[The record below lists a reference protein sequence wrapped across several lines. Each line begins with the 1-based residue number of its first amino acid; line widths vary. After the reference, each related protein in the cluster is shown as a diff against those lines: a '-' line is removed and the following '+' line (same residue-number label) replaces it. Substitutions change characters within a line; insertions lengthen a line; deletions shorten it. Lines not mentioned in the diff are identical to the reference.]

1 VSVEKS
7 DKVKGTNS
15 SLDAGSDLTPDNL
28 FKQFR
33 RPQHDFGWRYGY
45 TAIEEFK
52 ALKDKSTFIRPAME
66 FIQQEDQD
74 GIRSWGTTILEITGG
89 QEALRFLID
98 VIKIHTNGNKKKYIN
113 TRFFALKGIANLA
126 TSESEKKELLTMLQ
140 EMWNSKEEDYLAQGE
155 AAILLALN
163 EKASSAQKRDAEKMV
178 RSMLSVDRIDE
189 YWPALRVLRGLR
201 EFAFPAV
208 VDDIILIIKKSRYY
222 DHRRAA
228 IIALGIHGNNLQVV
242 RELGLIVRNNQDS
255 ALRLEAVESLA
266 RLRHPESQ
274 GDLIFALRDDNAEVR
289 FRASKALK
297 SLLNEEAVS
306 TVIQFALREN
316 VEETWLSYLI
326 EALRLIDSDR
336 IISTQILSKEL
347 SGDNQR
353 RAKLAEQILLELG
366 GWAAVQKISQR
377 RTTLETLDKLLEQSE
392 KTIKDTFSDTITQAR
407 RNFYFAMGVNIII
420 VIVGLFLISLSIM
433 QLIKMPEKIE
443 TWIIPGAGGLFGIL
457 ITMFFNNPR
466 QNARED
472 LTALM
477 NVNVIFLGFLRRL
490 NQIDATF
497 KHAFIESLS
506 FGTHDMDQ
514 TLKQIDGAVV
524 QTLKMAD
531 EYLRSQKGSQIKI

>member
-1 VSVEKS
+1 
-7 DKVKGTNS
+7 
-15 SLDAGSDLTPDNL
+15 
-28 FKQFR
+28 
-33 RPQHDFGWRYGY
+33 
-45 TAIEEFK
+45 
-52 ALKDKSTFIRPAME
+52 
-66 FIQQEDQD
+66 
-74 GIRSWGTTILEITGG
+74 
-89 QEALRFLID
+89 
-98 VIKIHTNGNKKKYIN
+98 
-113 TRFFALKGIANLA
+113 
-126 TSESEKKELLTMLQ
+126 MLQ

-163 EKASSAQKRDAEKMV
+163 EKSSSAQKKDAEKMV
-178 RSMLSVDRIDE
+178 RSMLSSDRIKE

-201 EFAFPAV
+201 EFAYPSV
-208 VDDIILIIKKSRYY
+208 VDDIILIIKKSPYY
-222 DHRRAA
+222 DHKRAA
-228 IIALGIHGNNLQVV
+228 IIALGIQGNDLQVV
-242 RELGLIVRNNQDS
+242 RELGLIIRNNQDS
-255 ALRLEAVESLA
+255 SLRLEAVESLA
-266 RLRHPESQ
+266 RLSHPESQ

-289 FRASKALK
+289 FRASKTLK
-297 SLLNEEAVS
+297 SLLKEEAVS
-306 TVIQFALREN
+306 TLIQFALREGI
-316 VEETWLSYLI
+316 EETWLSYLI

-347 SGDNQR
+347 GGEDQR

-377 RTTLETLDKLLEQSE
+377 RTTLETLDKLLEESE

-514 TLKQIDGAVV
+514 TLKQIDAAVV

-531 EYLRSQKGSQIKI
+531 EYLRSQKGSQIKGSQIKL

>member
-1 VSVEKS
+1 MSVEKS
-7 DKVKGTNS
+7 DKVKGTNIS
-15 SLDAGSDLTPDNL
+15 SDTGSDLTPDKL

-45 TAIEEFK
+45 LAIKEFK
-52 ALKDKSTFIRPAME
+52 TLKDKSTFIQPAMD

-74 GIRSWGTTILEITGG
+74 EIRSWGTTILEVAGG
-89 QEALRFLID
+89 HEAFRFLVD
-98 VIKIHTNGNKKKYIN
+98 VIKIHTNGNKRKYRN

-126 TSESEKKELLTMLQ
+126 TSDSEKKELLTMLQ
-140 EMWNSKEEDYLAQGE
+140 EMWNDDKEDYLAQGE

-163 EKASSAQKRDAEKMV
+163 EEASSAQKKDAEKMV
-178 RSMLSVDRIDE
+178 RSMLSSDRIAE
-189 YWPALRVLRGLR
+189 YWPALRILRGLR
-201 EFAFPAV
+201 EFSFPSV
-208 VDDIILIIKKSRYY
+208 VDDIILIIKKSPYY

-228 IIALGIHGNNLQVV
+228 IIALGIHCNDLQVV
-242 RELGLIVRNNQDS
+242 RELGLIIRNNQDS
-255 ALRLEAVESLA
+255 GLRLEAVESLA
-266 RLRHPESQ
+266 RLNHPESQ
-274 GDLIFALRDDNAEVR
+274 GDLIFAVKDENAEVR
-289 FRASKALK
+289 VRASKALK
-297 SLLNEEAVS
+297 LLLKEEAVS
-306 TVIQFALREN
+306 TVIQFALREGI
-316 VEETWLSYLI
+316 EETWLSYLI

-347 SGDNQR
+347 GGDDQR

-392 KTIKDTFSDTITQAR
+392 RTIKDTFSDTITQAR

-433 QLIKMPEKIE
+433 QLIQMPEKIE

-506 FGTHDMDQ
+506 FGIHDMDQ
-514 TLKQIDGAVV
+514 TLKQIDGAVA

-531 EYLRSQKGSQIKI
+531 EYLRSQRDPK

>member
-1 VSVEKS
+1 
-7 DKVKGTNS
+7 
-15 SLDAGSDLTPDNL
+15 
-28 FKQFR
+28 
-33 RPQHDFGWRYGY
+33 
-45 TAIEEFK
+45 
-52 ALKDKSTFIRPAME
+52 M
-66 FIQQEDQD
+66 
-74 GIRSWGTTILEITGG
+74 
-89 QEALRFLID
+89 
-98 VIKIHTNGNKKKYIN
+98 
-113 TRFFALKGIANLA
+113 
-126 TSESEKKELLTMLQ
+126 
-140 EMWNSKEEDYLAQGE
+140 
-155 AAILLALN
+155 
-163 EKASSAQKRDAEKMV
+163 
-178 RSMLSVDRIDE
+178 
-189 YWPALRVLRGLR
+189 
-201 EFAFPAV
+201 
-208 VDDIILIIKKSRYY
+208 
-222 DHRRAA
+222 
-228 IIALGIHGNNLQVV
+228 
-242 RELGLIVRNNQDS
+242 IVRNNQDS

-266 RLRHPESQ
+266 RLSHPESQ

-289 FRASKALK
+289 VKASKALK
-297 SLLNEEAVS
+297 SLLKEEAVS
-306 TVIQFALREN
+306 TVIQFALREGI
-316 VEETWLSYLI
+316 EETWLNYLT

-347 SGDNQR
+347 GGDDQR

-433 QLIKMPEKIE
+433 QLIQMPEKIE

-457 ITMFFNNPR
+457 ITMFFKNPR

-477 NVNVIFLGFLRRL
+477 NVNVIFLGFLRRV

-514 TLKQIDGAVV
+514 TLKQIDDAVV

-531 EYLRSQKGSQIKI
+531 EYLRSQKGSQLKL

>member
-1 VSVEKS
+1 MSVEKS
-7 DKVKGTNS
+7 DKEKGTNTS
-15 SLDAGSDLTPDNL
+15 SDTGSDLTPDKL
-28 FKQFR
+28 LKQFR

-45 TAIEEFK
+45 RAIKEFK
-52 ALKDKSTFIRPAME
+52 TLKDKSTFIQPAMD

-74 GIRSWGTTILEITGG
+74 DIRSWGTTILEIAGG
-89 QEALRFLID
+89 HEAFRFLVD
-98 VIKIHTNGNKKKYIN
+98 VIKIHTNGNKRKYLN

-126 TSESEKKELLTMLQ
+126 TSDSEKKELLTMLQ
-140 EMWNSKEEDYLAQGE
+140 EMWNNDKEDYLAQGE

-163 EKASSAQKRDAEKMV
+163 EKASSAQKKDAEKMV
-178 RSMLSVDRIDE
+178 RSMLSSDRIAE
-189 YWPALRVLRGLR
+189 YWPALRILRGLR
-201 EFAFPAV
+201 EFAFPSV
-208 VDDIILIIKKSRYY
+208 VDDIILIIKKSPYY
-222 DHRRAA
+222 DHRQAA
-228 IIALGIHGNNLQVV
+228 IIALGIHCNDLQVV

-255 ALRLEAVESLA
+255 GLRLEAVESLS
-266 RLRHPESQ
+266 RLNDPESQ
-274 GDLIFALRDDNAEVR
+274 GDLIFAVKDDNAEVR
-289 FRASKALK
+289 VRASKALK
-297 SLLNEEAVS
+297 SLLKEESVS
-306 TVIQFALREN
+306 TVIQFALREGI
-316 VEETWLSYLI
+316 EETWLSYLI

-347 SGDNQR
+347 GGDDQR
-353 RAKLAEQILLELG
+353 RAKLAEKILLELG

-392 KTIKDTFSDTITQAR
+392 RTIKDTFSDTITQAR

-433 QLIKMPEKIE
+433 QLIQMPEKIE

-506 FGTHDMDQ
+506 FGIHDMDQ
-514 TLKQIDGAVV
+514 TLKQIDGAVA

-531 EYLRSQKGSQIKI
+531 EYLRSQKGSQIKS